1 MNKPNNAA
9 FIMPLL
15 KVKNVTRVEN
25 GIPLLNGTSFELQ
38 KNEKIAIA
46 GETGSG
52 KTSLLKIISGLIQ
65 ASEGEVLF
73 ENESVAGPLERLIP
87 GHPKI
92 AYLSQYFELRNNY
105 RVEEELEC
113 KNLLSDEQAYLIYKV
128 CQVEHLLK
136 RKTDQL
142 SGGERQRI
150 VLARLLTTSPR
161 LLLLDEPFSNMDMA
175 HKRTIKQV
183 INDIGE
189 QLGISCILV
198 SHEPADTLSW
208 ADNILVM
215 KEGTIVQQGGPEEIY
230 FHPDN
235 EYVAG
240 LFGDY
245 IILSDLVADYF
256 SAEFNLQKTD
266 KKILFRPEHFAVSTK
281 EDYPVKG
288 VVKKIG
294 FSGSSYLLSV
304 SFLDQELPVRVL
316 SNNLSIGD
324 KVSVIPEISGGCYFR

>member
-1 MNKPNNAA
+1 MA
-9 FIMPLL
+9 FLE
-15 KVKNVTRVEN
+15 VKNVTRIEN
-25 GIPLLNGTSFELQ
+25 GSPLLSETSFVQQE
-38 KNEKIAIA
+38 NEKIAIA

-52 KTSLLKIISGLIQ
+52 KTSLLKIIAGLIQ
-65 ASEGEVLF
+65 PDSGEVFF
-73 ENESVAGPLERLIP
+73 EGKRVPGPNEKLLP
-87 GHPKI
+87 GHAKI

-113 KNLLSDEQAYLIYKV
+113 KNLLSDEQAALIYKV

-183 INDIGE
+183 IHDIGE
-189 QLGISCILV
+189 QLEITCMLV

-208 ADNILVM
+208 ADRILVM
-215 KEGTIVQQGGPEEIY
+215 KDGAIVQQGSPEEIY
-230 FHPDN
+230 SQPAS
-235 EYVAG
+235 EYTAG

-245 IILSDLVADYF
+245 IILSEMVTDYF
-256 SAEFNLQKTD
+256 SAGFGLQNQH
-266 KKILFRPEHFAVSTK
+266 KKILFRPEHFVLSTK
-281 EDYPVKG
+281 EDSLVKG
-288 VVKKIG
+288 EIRNISFAG
-294 FSGSSYLLSV
+294 GSYLLSV
-304 SFLDQELPVRVL
+304 SFLDQLIPVRTL
-316 SNNLSIGD
+316 NNKLCAGD
-324 KVSVIPEISGGCYFR
+324 KVAVIPDISKACYLSEID